1 MDVTDRVAGTLLRL
15 PPRCASASDSPTL
28 LAELAH
34 VRSDYAGITKAVRER
49 DCRGDHAKAQHCGV
63 GRLVSLIGYR
73 DIAGPQPSV
82 GDRIG
87 DEIGESETDR
97 ADELAHL
104 QSR

>member
-1 MDVTDRVAGTLLRL
+1 MLLRL
-15 PPRCASASDSPTL
+15 LSGHASILCPTL
-28 LAELAH
+28 LAQLAQ
-34 VRSDYAGITKAVRER
+34 VRSHYVGVSQTVQQR
-49 DCRGDHAKAQHCGV
+49 DRGRDRTNGKDGRI
-63 GRLVSLIGYR
+63 GRLIPLIGACNV
-73 DIAGPQPSV
+73 AGPQPSV